1 MCYIDTDIFI
11 ACLKRD
17 DIHKDIA
24 VNVEAMFNT
33 SNYELESNSLDRPL
47 PKEKKSNRI
56 NEIWI
61 RQKNHGK
68 RAKIYSY
75 LTDNDSEDKKAK
87 VSKSCII
94 KRTTQL
100 ENKINYLEKNEI
112 NIDGLKISLTIYKKQ

>member
-1 MCYIDTDIFI
+1 MIDHYQ
-11 ACLKRD
+11 K
-17 DIHKDIA
+17 K
-24 VNVEAMFNT
+24 
-33 SNYELESNSLDRPL
+33 
-47 PKEKKSNRI
+47 KEKSNWI

-94 KRTTQL
+94 KRRLKFENYKTCLKTTQL

-112 NIDGLKISLTIYKKQ
+112 NIDGLKISLTVYKKQ